1 MFFSVLV
8 PVYNAEPYLK
18 ECLDSVLRQSEQ
30 DFELVLVNDGSVD
43 GGGMICDRCR
53 AMHPDQVKVIHQS
66 NRGLI
71 LARRAGIQAAEGEYC
86 VFLDADDSLEPNA
99 LSVLQDTIKR
109 ESADLVIFNYH
120 NRFEPEFTTTVSE
133 PVFEDGRVFRGEA
146 EKRPVYEE
154 LIASWRLNNLCTK
167 AIRTALVKADDTP
180 YDRFAGN
187 PHTEDLLQSL
197 YPVTHAG
204 VVVYRAVPLYN
215 YRRISQSISTR
226 VLPGRIDRQFNDAV
240 MDQLRRYMTIWG
252 LDTPALLERFYARKI
267 NGLITL
273 FWQHY
278 RAAETDEEKRGVM
291 DYDWG
296 AHLDEEGMRYAKN
309 RSLPRVRR
317 LQLRAILRKNKRLL
331 DWIGSIGTLKMR
343 ASHGE

>member
-18 ECLDSVLRQSEQ
+18 DCLDSVLRQSEQ
-30 DFELVLVNDGSVD
+30 DLELILVNDGSVD
-43 GGGMICDRCR
+43 GGGMLCDRYR
-53 AMHPDQVKVIHQS
+53 ALYPGKVKVLHQS
-66 NRGLI
+66 NKGLI
-71 LARRAGIQAAEGEYC
+71 SARRAGITAAEGEFC
-86 VFLDADDSLEPNA
+86 VFLDADDTLEPEA
-99 LSVLQDTIKR
+99 LATIR
-109 ESADLVIFNYH
+109 ETLEREHADIVIFNYY
-120 NRFEPEFTTTVSE
+120 NRYEPEFTTAVAEAVFADNTV
-133 PVFEDGRVFRGEA
+133 FHGEA
-146 EKRPVYEE
+146 EKQPIYAEM
-154 LIASWRLNNLCTK
+154 IASWRLNNLCTK
-167 AIRTALVKADDTP
+167 AIRTPLVQQDDTP
-180 YDRFAGN
+180 YEAFLSN

-197 YPVTHAG
+197 YPVTKANTI
-204 VVVYRAVPLYN
+204 VYRAVPLYN
-215 YRRISQSISTR
+215 YRRIQQSISTR
-226 VLPGRIDRQFNDAV
+226 VTPGRIDKQFNDAV
-240 MDQLRRYMTIWG
+240 MNQLRAYMTRWG
-252 LDTPALLERFYARKI
+252 MDTPDQLERFHARKI